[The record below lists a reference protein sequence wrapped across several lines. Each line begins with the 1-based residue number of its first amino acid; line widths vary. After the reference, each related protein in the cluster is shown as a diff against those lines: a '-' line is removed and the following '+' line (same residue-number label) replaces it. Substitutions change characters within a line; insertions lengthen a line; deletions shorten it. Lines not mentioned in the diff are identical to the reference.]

1 MGVLITTH
9 LHADLDC
16 LGAMVG
22 ALKLYP
28 GAKVLFPGSQEPAVR
43 ELLASGLVEL
53 PEVRIRDLDSVD
65 VDLLVLVDAQDLDRL
80 GPVAEKLRAREG
92 LRIVAYDHH
101 RDALAGEGIELQLRP
116 VGATCTLI
124 TGLLREKG
132 LTLEAHEATALAAGI
147 YEDTGSLLFPE
158 TTPEDLS
165 AVSYLLG
172 CGADLRR
179 VSDLLQ
185 RALSPGQ
192 AALYH
197 ELVQNARTHQV
208 RGEEVVLSEAR
219 PERSVPDA
227 AMVVHHFVES
237 ARLGRFLA
245 LIAMEGRILLVAR
258 SRIAG
263 LDMAAV
269 ARDLGGGGHRAA
281 ASASLRGLTL
291 PEAREK
297 VLESVDRHLQPAL
310 RARDVMTRP
319 VLLLPAEVPVRG
331 AVEAMNRKRVNALP
345 VTEKG
350 RIVGAVTRQ
359 AADVALAHGLA
370 EAEVLTL
377 TEGPV
382 AFVDAE
388 ADLDEVERRLLG
400 GPVRFVLVGRGPES
414 QPEGIITR
422 MVLFRHRYRQRARS
436 SAVPAPLAGAA
447 TEDVTATLRRR
458 LPEAARAWLERAGR
472 LAGEM
477 GLRAY
482 LVGGVVRDLLLGSP
496 VEDLDLVVEGDATA
510 FARSLAGSGERL
522 RIHPAFGTA
531 MIRTAE
537 GLRVDLAAA
546 RTEYYPEPGAL
557 PRVAEGDLRQD
568 LFRRDFTVNALAIAL
583 HPDGHGLLV
592 DYFDGRK
599 DLRRGVLRV
608 LHGLS
613 FVEDPTRAYR
623 AVRFALR
630 LAFTLGR
637 ETETLLKAAVR
648 QGVFAGLKGSRLY
661 RELRPILEGP
671 RPARALE
678 LLDSYGLL
686 TAADPALARTRR
698 SAERASRL
706 EEVLAW
712 YRLLYRSERP
722 REAATFLMALT
733 ERRSPDTRRA
743 LASRFALPR
752 REAELLETFDL
763 PLRALITRLG
773 RRDRPPSPSTV
784 FFACRSEPLELLLYA
799 MAKTGRETARQSI
812 ALYLKSLA
820 ETRLE
825 IRGRDLMAAG
835 IEAGPALGRVMR
847 RTLAARL
854 DGKVRGREEELAYA
868 LELAGRESRS

>member
-28 GAKVLFPGSQEPAVR
+28 EARVLFPGSQEPAVR
-43 ELLASGLVEL
+43 ELLESGLVKL
-53 PEVRIRDLDSVD
+53 PEIRVRELDPEG
-65 VDLLVLVDAQDLDRL
+65 VDLVVLVDAQDLGRL
-80 GPVAEKLRAREG
+80 GPVSEKLEG
-92 LRIVAYDHH
+92 RKDLHIVAYDHH
-101 RDALAGEGIELQLRP
+101 RDAVPGEGIELHLRP
-116 VGATCTLI
+116 VGATCTLM
-124 TGLLREKG
+124 TSLLQEKR
-132 LTLEAHEATALAAGI
+132 LTIEPNEATALAAGI

-158 TTPEDLS
+158 TTPEDLT

-185 RALSPGQ
+185 RPLSPEQ

-197 ELVQNARTHQV
+197 ELVQNARTHRL

-219 PERSVPDA
+219 PGHSVPDA
-227 AMVVHHFVES
+227 ALVVHQFVES
-237 ARLGRFLA
+237 SRMGHFLA

-291 PEAREK
+291 PEARDR
-297 VLESVDRHLQPAL
+297 VLEAVGRHLQPPL

-319 VLLLPAEVPVRG
+319 VVLLPAEVPVRG

-359 AADVALAHGLA
+359 AADVALAHGLG
-370 EAEVLTL
+370 EAGVLTL
-377 TEGPV
+377 AEGPV
-382 AFVDAE
+382 AFVDGE

-400 GPVRFVLVGRGPES
+400 GPVRFVLVGEGPES
-414 QPEGIITR
+414 RPEGIITR
-422 MVLFRHRYRQRARS
+422 MVLFRHRYRQRTRA

-458 LPEAARAWLERAGR
+458 LPENALAWLDRAGR
-472 LAGEM
+472 QAGDM
-477 GLRAY
+477 RIRAY

-496 VEDLDLVVEGDATA
+496 VEDLDLVIEGDAAT
-510 FARSLAGSGERL
+510 FARGLAGPGDRL
-522 RIHPAFGTA
+522 RVHPAFGTA
-531 MIRTAE
+531 MIRTSD
-537 GLRVDLAAA
+537 GLRIDLAAA

-583 HPDGHGLLV
+583 HPDGQGLLV

-599 DLRRGVLRV
+599 DLRRGALRV

-630 LAFTLGR
+630 LSFSLGR
-637 ETETLLKAAVR
+637 ETESLLKAAVR

-678 LLDSYGLL
+678 ILDGYGLL
-686 TAADPALARTRR
+686 QAAHPALVRTRR

-722 REAATFLMALT
+722 RTAVTFLMALT

-743 LASRFALPR
+743 LAGRFALPR
-752 REAELLETFDL
+752 REAELLESFDL
-763 PLRALITRLG
+763 PLRTLITRLG
-773 RRDRPPSPSTV
+773 RRDRPPRPSTV
-784 FFACRSEPLELLLYA
+784 FFACRGEPLELLLYA
-799 MAKTGRETARQSI
+799 MAKTGRETARRSI
-812 ALYLKSLA
+812 ALYLRSLA

-825 IRGRDLMAAG
+825 IRGRDLMARG
-835 IEAGPALGRVMR
+835 VEAGPALGRVMR

-854 DGKVRGREEELAYA
+854 DGKIRGREEELAFA
-868 LELAGRESRS
+868 LEAAGREARS

>member
-22 ALKLYP
+22 ALKLHP

-43 ELLASGLVEL
+43 DLLASGLVEL
-53 PEVRIRDLDSVD
+53 PEIRLKELDPDELDLV
-65 VDLLVLVDAQDLDRL
+65 VLVDAQELGRL
-80 GPVAEKLRAREG
+80 GPVADRLREKAKLRV
-92 LRIVAYDHH
+92 VAYDHH
-101 RDALAGEGIELQLRP
+101 LDATPGEGIELHLRP
-116 VGATCTLI
+116 VGATCTLM
-124 TGLLREKG
+124 TGLLRERG

-158 TTPEDLS
+158 TTPEDLN
-165 AVSYLLG
+165 AVAYLLG

-179 VSDLLQ
+179 VSDHLR
-185 RALSPGQ
+185 RALSPAQ

-197 ELVQNARTHQV
+197 ELVQNARTHRL

-219 PERSVPDA
+219 PGRSVPDA
-227 AMVVHHFVES
+227 ALVVHQFVES
-237 ARLGRFLA
+237 ARMGHFLA

-269 ARDLGGGGHRAA
+269 ARDFGGGGHRAA

-297 VLESVDRHLQPAL
+297 VLASAESHLRPVL
-310 RARDVMTRP
+310 RAGDVMTRP
-319 VLLLPAEVPVRG
+319 VLLLPAEVPVRA

-345 VTEKG
+345 VLEKG
-350 RIVGAVTRQ
+350 RVVGAVTRQ
-359 AADVALAHGLA
+359 AADVALAHGLG
-370 EAEVLTL
+370 EAGVLTL
-377 TEGPV
+377 AEGPV
-382 AFVDAE
+382 AFVSAQ
-388 ADLDEVERRLLG
+388 ADLDEVEKHLLS
-400 GPVRFVLVGRGPES
+400 GPVRFVLVGEGPES
-414 QPEGIITR
+414 EPEGIITR
-422 MVLFRHRYRQRARS
+422 MVLFRHRYRQRTRGA
-436 SAVPAPLAGAA
+436 AVPAPLAGAA

-458 LPEAARAWLERAGR
+458 LPAGTLHWLDRAGKA
-472 LAGEM
+472 AGEL
-477 GLRAY
+477 GLRTY
-482 LVGGVVRDLLLGSP
+482 LVGGVVRDLLLGRE
-496 VEDLDLVVEGDATA
+496 VADLDLVVEGDAA
-510 FARSLAGSGERL
+510 SFARTLAGPGDRL
-522 RIHPAFGTA
+522 RVHPAFGTA
-531 MIRTAE
+531 VIHTAD
-537 GLRVDLAAA
+537 GLRADLAGA

-623 AVRFALR
+623 ALRFSLR
-630 LAFTLGR
+630 LSFTLGR
-637 ETETLLKAAVR
+637 ETETLLRAAVR
-648 QGVFAGLKGSRLY
+648 QGVFGALKGARLF

-671 RPARALE
+671 HPARALE
-678 LLDSYGLL
+678 LLEAYGLL
-686 TAADPALARTRR
+686 RAADPRLVRDRRT
-698 SAERASRL
+698 AERAGRL

-712 YRLLYRSERP
+712 HRLLYRPVRP
-722 REAATFLMALT
+722 RTAVAFLMALT
-733 ERRSPDTRRA
+733 ERQSPDSRRS
-743 LASRFALPR
+743 LADRFALPR
-752 REAELLETFDL
+752 READLLEGFDL
-763 PLRALITRLG
+763 PLRRLITRLG
-773 RRDRPPSPSTV
+773 RRDRPPRPSTI
-784 FFACRSEPLELLLYA
+784 FFACRGEPLELLLYA
-799 MAKTGRETARQSI
+799 MAKTGRETARKAI
-812 ALYLKSLA
+812 ALYLSRLA

-825 IRGRDLMAAG
+825 IRGRDLVAAG
-835 IEAGPALGRVMR
+835 VEQGPLLGRTMR

-854 DGKVRGREEELAYA
+854 DGKVRGREEEMAYA
-868 LELAGRESRS
+868 LGAVGREARP